1 MDPKS
6 NMDFLKPKLFL
17 FGGCDLRDIIKDD
30 ALQRDYNVIDF
41 SVNQQEIDN
50 SLIDFSHA
58 SFPEHGTSIMALY
71 AKPGPIAQ
79 RVLDTLAT
87 AKKRDMIMNRSVF
100 NEILKFP
107 YLDFYKKH
115 AGPNDY
121 LLISFSPEIYTKYAS
136 QGEIFTCMPAMGSLE
151 NPDNILH
158 WIYKE
163 YLQKSELLM
172 PFDTKESIEITSQIM
187 IDFARDLYEI
197 FQDSIILVKTHFSN
211 YVLSKDSKITK
222 IQSGPSNL
230 LYYRQTKIMTEPTDL
245 SYVERLSMII
255 TNKFRTRYKS
265 DLTLIQL
272 DEPVF
277 IDDNHRWGNS
287 QFHIDADS
295 RNKIAK
301 LIRKELQQRIPK
313 IEHSFY

>member
-1 MDPKS
+1 MNLS
-6 NMDFLKPKLFL
+6 KPKLFL
-17 FGGCDLRDIIKDD
+17 FGGCDLRDIAKNDG
-30 ALQRDYNVIDF
+30 LQRDFDVIDF
-41 SVNQQEIDN
+41 SINHQKIDN
-50 SLIDFSHA
+50 TFIDFSHA
-58 SFPEHGTSIMALY
+58 SFPETSIMSLY
-71 AKPGPIAQ
+71 TKPGPIAH
-79 RVLDTLAT
+79 RILDTLAT
-87 AKKRDMIMNRSVF
+87 AQKGHMIINKNVV

-107 YLDFYKKH
+107 YLDFYKQH

-136 QGEIFTCMPAMGSLE
+136 HGEIFTCMPSMSSLE

-158 WIYKE
+158 WVYKE
-163 YLQKSELLM
+163 YLQKPELLM
-172 PFDTKESIEITSQIM
+172 PFDTKESIEMTSQIM

-197 FQDSIILVKTHFSN
+197 FQDRVILIKTHFSN

-222 IQSGPSNL
+222 IQPGPSNL
-230 LYYRQTKIMTEPTDL
+230 LYYRQTKVITEPTDL

-272 DEPVF
+272 NEPVF
-277 IDDNHRWGNS
+277 IDGNHRWGS
-287 QFHIDADS
+287 TQFHIDVDS

-301 LIRKELQQRIPK
+301 LVRAELKNK
-313 IEHSFY
+313 ISNYEQKFY